1 MLKSKT
7 RLTSSH
13 AQIKNI
19 CPQRLHTGSTSLLTT
34 TDCIIRLQKKKKNM
48 MMMKM
53 KKKKF

>member
-19 CPQRLHTGSTSLLTT
+19 CPQRLHTGSTSPLTT
-34 TDCIIRLQKKKKNM
+34 TDCIIRLQKKKNM